1 MLMASDKSS
10 KNPRPEEDPRH
21 GDVWTSCP
29 RCGKPLLID
38 PKTGEPEPCA
48 SCRTSSS
55 LLAVAGGVG
64 LIVGGIALIA
74 ALVGVSIA
82 ILL

>member
-1 MLMASDKSS
+1 MTPEQHLHESDAWV
-10 KNPRPEEDPRH
+10 PCE
-21 GDVWTSCP
+21 

-38 PKTGEPEPCA
+38 PETGEPEPCA

-55 LLAVAGGVG
+55 VVAVAGGVG
-64 LIVGGIALIA
+64 LILIGLALVA
-74 ALVGVSIA
+74 VLVGVSIA